1 MDPISDKK
9 LFSPYEEELD
19 AKHLEV
25 NCNLEQECD
34 SPKGAQFD
42 LMQSR
47 LSLENEDD
55 IDEVPKVGMEF
66 ESEDDAYVF
75 YNRYAKVVGFSV
87 RKDFLNKSK
96 VNGTVVSRR
105 FTCFKE
111 GYRRKDKRDI
121 NVKKPRK
128 QTRTG
133 CLAQMTISRQ
143 PNGKYRVIHFE
154 AKHNHEGVGP
164 HLVHMLPSQRRLA
177 FSQAAEADLKVQ
189 EHLKLASTSRY
200 KDICLRA
207 VKISSRAAESRKRF
221 LFAVEKFDEVMQE
234 VEKILKMKPCEENQ
248 VSALSKQAANGSASD
263 DIGNVEKEDVVC
275 DVIQNSISGSLKR
288 NEDMQT
294 SPPNTDSSIPCPPPP
309 YCLLQVPTPSP
320 ATEGLSSLEANPLMG
335 YMYQPPNLVMCQ
347 QSNLSTFQS
356 SNFYSSQ
363 HDFPSHIQLPQTMD
377 CEDQHPMST

>member
-1 MDPISDKK
+1 MDPMDNKK
-9 LFSPYEEELD
+9 LFSPYEEELET
-19 AKHLEV
+19 KHLEV
-25 NCNLEQECD
+25 NCNLEQESD
-34 SPKGAQFD
+34 TAEGAQFD

-47 LSLENEDD
+47 LLSENEVN

-75 YNRYAKVVGFSV
+75 YNRYAKVVGFSI

-111 GYRRKDKRDI
+111 GYRRKDKRDVS
-121 NVKKPRK
+121 VKKPRK

-154 AKHNHEGVGP
+154 PKHNHEGVGP

-189 EHLKLASTSRY
+189 EHLQLASTSRY
-200 KDICLRA
+200 KDMCLRA
-207 VKISSRAAESRKRF
+207 VKISSKAAGSGKTF

-234 VEKILKMKPCEENQ
+234 VERILKMKPCEETQ
-248 VSALSKQAANGSASD
+248 VSALSKQAVNGSASD
-263 DIGNVEKEDVVC
+263 HIGNIHEEDAVC
-275 DVIQNSISGSLKR
+275 DVTQQNSISGSLER

-294 SPPNTDSSIPCPPPP
+294 STPNTDSSIPCPPLP
-309 YCLLQVPTPSP
+309 YCLLQVPTSSP
-320 ATEGLSSLEANPLMG
+320 TTEVVLRWSNKVIIDCVFPLNTMGLYDCFSKICIAGIVESQG
-335 YMYQPPNLVMCQ
+335 QPIDGLHV
-347 QSNLSTFQS
+347 STA
-356 SNFYSSQ
+356 
-363 HDFPSHIQLPQTMD
+363 
-377 CEDQHPMST
+377 